1 MASIAGVI
9 LASVAGGAA
18 FVVGSQLLV
27 EAEKGAGF
35 IYREIKEAVSKPK
48 HKDVEVS
55 PLSEKDNIRD
65 RLIEGR
71 RRILNEIKSNQS
83 L

>member
-1 MASIAGVI
+1 MASIGGVI

-35 IYREIKEAVSKPK
+35 IYREIKSAITTPK

-55 PLSEKDNIRD
+55 ALNKKENVDD
-65 RLIEGR
+65 MLIEGR
-71 RRILNEIKSNQS
+71 RRILNEIISKQNI
-83 L
+83 